1 MRQLSNDLKSR
12 GEGGDEMPIE
22 KASEEFELIE
32 NEGMIGLYYL
42 MAKSLHDAGAV
53 YLSEI
58 VT

>member
-1 MRQLSNDLKSR
+1 
-12 GEGGDEMPIE
+12 MPIE

-53 YLSEI
+53 HLSEI